1 MTTLMTDEVAI
12 VAGPSRLVTESVVRE
27 LLLKNAT
34 VIVPAKSA
42 REIALLKESLVGID
56 SGKLVTLLTDYP
68 DYDKASE
75 IAENIV
81 EQFGKIDLAVISFD
95 RPQSTGLLTESD
107 TIEWNK
113 MIDQNIT
120 PFFIVSRVVLEN
132 MKANKKGVIISIINA
147 LDTGEEKPSA
157 LANLCT
163 MMQTEMAK
171 LISEEVKKYDI
182 KCYHLLATHFTD
194 PLLHYSIN
202 TLHND
207 AELNSIGHY
216 IFQLFNRETKDT
228 ERLFENLV
236 LNVTSSNVTLNPIQ
250 TYS

>member
-1 MTTLMTDEVAI
+1 MTNEVAI
-12 VAGPSRLVTESVVRE
+12 VAGPSKFVTASVVKE

-34 VIVPAKSA
+34 VILPAKSA
-42 REIALLKESLVGID
+42 HEITVLKESLVGVH

-95 RPQSTGLLTESD
+95 RPESKSLLTD
-107 TIEWNK
+107 VDMMEWNK

-120 PFFIVSRVVLEN
+120 AFFIAARVVLEN
-132 MKANKKGVIISIINA
+132 MKVNKKGTIISIINA
-147 LDTGEEKPSA
+147 LDTGEDKPSA
-157 LANLCT
+157 LANLCS

-171 LISEEVKKYDI
+171 LISAEVKKYAI
-182 KCYHLLATHFTD
+182 QCYHLVATHFTD
-194 PLLHYSIN
+194 PLLYHSHDI
-202 TLHND
+202 THD
-207 AELNSIGHY
+207 KAELNGLGHY
-216 IFQLFNRETKDT
+216 IIELFTGETKDT
-228 ERLFENLV
+228 ERVFQNIL